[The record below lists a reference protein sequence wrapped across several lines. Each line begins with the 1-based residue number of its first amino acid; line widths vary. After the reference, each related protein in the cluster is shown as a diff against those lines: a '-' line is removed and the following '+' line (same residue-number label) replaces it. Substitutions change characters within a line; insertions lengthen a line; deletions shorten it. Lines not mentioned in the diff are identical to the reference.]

1 MVVHRD
7 ESTRHSAAAA
17 SVEPTEIFYSV
28 ATFAMV
34 KPAGKPEGQAPVR
47 IDVLSSDGDQ
57 VPRFYQVDSLLVGLI
72 FEHVHDVHVV
82 ESH

>member
-1 MVVHRD
+1 MVHRAAY
-7 ESTRHSAAAA
+7 SRHSAVAA
-17 SVEPTEIFYSV
+17 SAERTEIFYS
-28 ATFAMV
+28 AAIFAMV
-34 KPAGKPEGQAPVR
+34 KPAGEPEVQAPVR